1 MINAIFKILK
11 PHQEMMQRA
20 MLTTGYTHIDA
31 YRQSGKSTTVVHY
44 LINQYAVYRNALLVS
59 FEFNHKPVQKVK
71 GLTCVSP
78 KQLAAAQLHL
88 PSYDV
93 IILDEA
99 AYYDN
104 STVSELLQKIDLTS
118 TKLITIT
125 TPYRKEA
132 LYDFAKENAETWLTI
147 KSPTVASTDYP
158 YLTVNE
164 FNREIKCNW
173 T

>member
-1 MINAIFKILK
+1 
-11 PHQEMMQRA
+11 MMLQA

-44 LINQYAVYRNALLVS
+44 LINQYTEYRNAILVS
-59 FEFNHKPVQKVK
+59 FEFKHEPVQKVK
-71 GLTCVSP
+71 GLTCVAP
-78 KQLAAAQLHL
+78 TQLSVARLHI

-99 AYYDN
+99 ACYDN
-104 STVSELLQKIDLTS
+104 SAVSEFLQKIDLTS

-132 LYDFAKENAETWLTI
+132 LYKFAKENAETWLTI
-147 KSPTVASTDYP
+147 KSPTAAASTDYP